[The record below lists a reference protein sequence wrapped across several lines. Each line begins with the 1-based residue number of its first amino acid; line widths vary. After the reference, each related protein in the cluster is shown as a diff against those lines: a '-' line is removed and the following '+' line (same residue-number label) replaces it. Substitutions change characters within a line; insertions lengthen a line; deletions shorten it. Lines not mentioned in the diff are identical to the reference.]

1 MSDPAVHESF
11 LVHKGLRFFKLAV
24 LLVVVAAIAYIWH
37 TPLGA
42 PNGGT
47 WLGYTLGGTSA
58 TIVLFLLW
66 MGVRKRQYSL
76 GATRLKAWL
85 SAHVYLGLS
94 LVVLT
99 TLHSGF
105 QLGWNI
111 HSAGYILVMLTVIS
125 GLFGVYAYGRYPR
138 LMTMNRGGLTLDGMM
153 TQIVEL
159 DQEIREVSRQVPEEL
174 NKALLQAAQETCIGG
189 NIFRKLSGT
198 DPSCPTMKAQRLI
211 ERKYADDSVN
221 DPNIGKVIALL
232 VRKSGLLKRARR
244 DVQIQ
249 AIMRVWLF
257 FHVPLAIGLL
267 GTISAHVLSV
277 FFYW

>member
-1 MSDPAVHESF
+1 MTDPVIHESF
-11 LVHKGLRFFKLAV
+11 LVHRSLRYFKLAV
-24 LLVVVAAIAYIWH
+24 FLIVAAAAAYIWH
-37 TPLGA
+37 RPLGA

-58 TIVLFLLW
+58 SIVLFLIW
-66 MGVRKRQYSL
+66 FGVRKRQYSL
-76 GATRLKAWL
+76 SATRLKAWL

-111 HSAGYILVMLTVIS
+111 HSAAYCLVMLTVIS
-125 GLFGVYAYGRYPR
+125 GLFGVYAYARYPR
-138 LMTMNRGGLTLDGMM
+138 LLTMNRGGLTLDGMM
-153 TQIVEL
+153 TQIAEL
-159 DQEIREVSRQVPEEL
+159 DQEIREVSGQLPEEL
-174 NKALLQAAQETCIGG
+174 NKALLTASQETCIGG
-189 NIFRKLSGT
+189 GILRKLSGT
-198 DPSCPTMKAQRLI
+198 DPSCPTGKAQRLI
-211 ERKYADDSVN
+211 ERNYADEGVN

-249 AIMRVWLF
+249 AILRVWLF
-257 FHVPLAIGLL
+257 FHVPLAIGLV
-267 GTISAHVLSV
+267 GTISAHVFSV